1 MPLGLAKAV
10 CVRVKGDEATLGRV
24 RAQAF
29 SPALRAHKQGMFLVL
44 VTNKQ
49 SNILED
55 LDTLRLMSKVVPE
68 YCGVRRRQD
77 KATCTQ
83 PLPLTHPWVALQV
96 VDEDSVC
103 RNAFEL
109 IFAFDE
115 VRAAL
120 GIPHRALCLLA
131 VCLTPGPGL
140 PVQVISLGHKE
151 NVTLPQVRTYTDM
164 ESHEEKL
171 HKMIIQSKINDTKD
185 IMKRK
190 AMEIDKSK
198 VEAKLAGATSGRGG
212 MGNMRSGGFGGGG
225 ISSST
230 YFEDGERGGM
240 GGAGPRGAPGMD
252 AFTGGPS
259 SSMPPPSISS
269 GGALG
274 KNETRVAAP
283 SKGLVLGGKASG
295 TKTSAFI
302 ESLRAEGD
310 AVEAEPAGAPQPV
323 FGGRGGPSGGAAVS
337 GSFSG
342 ARPAPGS
349 AESVVL
355 TVEEKISCTLKKE
368 GGLEALEV
376 QGTLLLEVHNDEDA
390 HCRVQVAPL
399 SAESAK
405 RGVQFKTHPNIDK
418 ALHAGQNVLALKDA
432 GRPFPTGS
440 ALGILKWRCAP
451 KEENAAPLQLN
462 CWPSLSGDKSSVSIE
477 YEAAGDMDLHQ
488 VTVTIPVPASREPP
502 VVNMCDGQWR
512 HDSRKHCLTW
522 QIDLIDDQNRN
533 GSMEFSVPASDPAA
547 FFPIDVSFSSKGT
560 YCGVAVDTVTRTSD
574 GAPVKYTF
582 LTHLATDKY
591 VIQ

>member
-1 MPLGLAKAV
+1 M
-10 CVRVKGDEATLGRV
+10 
-24 RAQAF
+24 
-29 SPALRAHKQGMFLVL
+29 PAL
-44 VTNKQ
+44 
-49 SNILED
+49 
-55 LDTLRLMSKVVPE
+55 
-68 YCGVRRRQD
+68 
-77 KATCTQ
+77 
-83 PLPLTHPWVALQV
+83 
-96 VDEDSVC
+96 
-103 RNAFEL
+103 
-109 IFAFDE
+109 
-115 VRAAL
+115 
-120 GIPHRALCLLA
+120 
-131 VCLTPGPGL
+131 
-140 PVQVISLGHKE
+140 QVISLGHKE

-230 YFEDGERGGM
+230 YFDDGDRGM
-240 GGAGPRGAPGMD
+240 GGGPGSRGPPGMD

-259 SSMPPPSISS
+259 SSLPPPSS

-283 SKGLVLGGKASG
+283 TKGLVLGGKASG

-310 AVEAEPAGAPQPV
+310 AVEAEPAGLPQPA
-323 FGGRGGPSGGAAVS
+323 FGGRGGPSGGPSMAGAAT
-337 GSFSG
+337 GLSG

-355 TVEEKISCTLKKE
+355 TVDEKISCTLKKE

-399 SAESAK
+399 SEEGAK

-451 KEENAAPLQLN
+451 KDEQAAPLQLN
-462 CWPSLSGDKSSVSIE
+462 CWPSVSGDKSFVSIE
-477 YEAAGDMDLHQ
+477 YEATGDMDLHHVQ
-488 VTVTIPVPASREPP
+488 VTIPVPATREPP
-502 VVNMCDGQWR
+502 QVNMCDGQWR
-512 HDSRKHCLTW
+512 HDGRKHCLTW
-522 QIDLIDDQNRN
+522 AIDLVDDQNRT
-533 GSMEFSVPASDPAA
+533 GSMEFVVPASDPAS

-560 YCGVAVDTVTRTSD
+560 YCGVAVDSVLRTSD
-574 GAPVKYTF
+574 SAPVKYT
-582 LTHLATDKY
+582 LLSRLSTDKY